1 MRITGDGAMAL
12 YGTLINGA
20 CIIVGSLLGLFFTKI
35 PERYKETVMHGIGL
49 AVILIGLQMAFS
61 TDNIII
67 VLLSLLTGAIIG
79 EFIHVEEGL
88 NRLGAWIG
96 SKFTTK
102 GENFSVA
109 QGFITASLI
118 FVIGAMAV
126 IGALDSGI
134 RGDHEI
140 LITKGIID
148 GFVALVLTT
157 TLGFGVIFSVV
168 PVVFYEGT
176 IALLATQINNWIPES
191 FLNGFIVELTAVGG
205 LLIVAIGL
213 NLLKI
218 TQIRVGNLLPSL
230 ATVIFIYYVYQLI

>member
-1 MRITGDGAMAL
+1 MVL
-12 YGTLINGA
+12 FGTLVNGA
-20 CIIVGSLLGLFFTKI
+20 CIIAGSLIGLFFTKI

-49 AVILIGLQMAFS
+49 AVILIGMQMAF
-61 TDNIII
+61 TTETIVV

-79 EFIHVEEGL
+79 EMIHVEEGL

-96 SKFTTK
+96 GRFTSTND
-102 GENFSVA
+102 NFSVA

-118 FVIGAMAV
+118 FVIGAMSV
-126 IGALDSGI
+126 IGALDGGL
-134 RGDHEI
+134 RGDHEV
-140 LITKGIID
+140 LITKGVID

-157 TLGFGVIFSVV
+157 TLGFGVIFSVI
-168 PVVFYEGT
+168 PVILYQGS
-176 IALLATQINNWIPES
+176 IALLATQIEKWLPES
-191 FLNGFIVELTAVGG
+191 FLNGLIVELTAVGG

-230 ATVIFIYYVYQLI
+230 LTVGFVYYIYLLF